1 MDCHL
6 KGLRRHRDRRGPQ
19 LEVERKVVKRRKQVW
34 SGKIPKL
41 IQAGIS
47 RSVSEELMSQM
58 ILVADLKFKANSSKR
73 KRKR

>member
-1 MDCHL
+1 
-6 KGLRRHRDRRGPQ
+6 
-19 LEVERKVVKRRKQVW
+19 VERKVVKRRKQVW